1 MQTSP
6 FCYYPFSSSDHLHQ
20 TRLTIH
26 ASFIFASRFSSF
38 RPMITTLKAKP
49 GTSTSFRGNFLR
61 KSPTFSTFF
70 QQRSPPPRSAYKK
83 DAHRKTQVFLRFS
96 RFISVFSGLKKR
108 FLSAKKEQ
116 SAVFA
121 LLSETNPC
129 LTIITNIS
137 LQEPQPTLLMQ
148 AVASFVHMKIKIIW

>member
-1 MQTSP
+1 MHTEKRRFSCVFLVLSP
-6 FCYYPFSSSDHLHQ
+6 FFP
-20 TRLTIH
+20 
-26 ASFIFASRFSSF
+26 
-38 RPMITTLKAKP
+38 
-49 GTSTSFRGNFLR
+49 
-61 KSPTFSTFF
+61 
-70 QQRSPPPRSAYKK
+70 
-83 DAHRKTQVFLRFS
+83 V
-96 RFISVFSGLKKR
+96 LKKR